1 MTLRNT
7 EKTEY
12 HIIATTGKVVAKFT
26 SCKIQDVWKKYNT
39 RCKQLL
45 EEAEDI
51 QDKTSFGCLAWKG
64 SLKKDGAD
72 TVLRLA
78 RVTESGYVFE
88 VK

>member
-12 HIIATTGKVVAKFT
+12 HILAANNKIVAKFT
-26 SCKIQDVWKKYNT
+26 SYKIEDVWKKYNT

-45 EEAEDI
+45 LNAEDI
-51 QDKTSFGCLAWKG
+51 QDKKSFGCLAWKG

-78 RVTESGYVFE
+78 KVTESGYVFE